1 MLKLYTE
8 ELDMIPCQDQLSDEE
23 FLTLAGGLDVLD
35 MAEDL
40 YNGIYGEE
48 R

>member
-1 MLKLYTE
+1 MLKIYVE
-8 ELDMIPCQDQLSDEE
+8 ELDMIPCQD
-23 FLTLAGGLDVLD
+23 VLQ
-35 MAEDL
+35 MTEDL